1 MFLISGFNPNSGLM
15 IGEAVDTE
23 ADVITAMADY
33 REDGITEL
41 TMENIGN
48 PAPSTSPL
56 VRCDCA
62 SVLSD
67 TDDEVDDESLTAEA
81 A

>member
-41 TMENIGN
+41 TMEDIAI
-48 PAPSTSPL
+48 PT
-56 VRCDCA
+56 VH
-62 SVLSD
+62 
-67 TDDEVDDESLTAEA
+67 
-81 A
+81 